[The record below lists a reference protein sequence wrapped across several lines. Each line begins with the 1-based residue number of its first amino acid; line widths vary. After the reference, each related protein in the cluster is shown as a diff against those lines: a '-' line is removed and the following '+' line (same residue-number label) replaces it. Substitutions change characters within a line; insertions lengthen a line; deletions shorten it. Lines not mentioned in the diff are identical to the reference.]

1 MERLTLITGGVR
13 SGKSSHA
20 IALATASP
28 GKRRFFVATAEA
40 RDDEMTERIARH
52 REARSPDFETVEEP
66 LYLGEALQK
75 IGDRADVVVLDCL
88 TLWVANLM
96 DRELDDDTIGAAAA
110 ALAQSLR
117 QAPFEAFVVTGEVGW
132 GIVPENPAARRFRDL
147 LGWTNQRIAQVA
159 DTVLLMAAGY
169 PLRVK

>member
-1 MERLTLITGGVR
+1 MARLTLITGGVR

-20 IALATASP
+20 IALATAHP

-40 RDDEMTERIARH
+40 RDDEMTDRIARH
-52 REARSPDFETVEEP
+52 RETRSSDFETVEEP
-66 LYLGEALQK
+66 LYLSEALSK
-75 IGDRADVVVLDCL
+75 IGGRADVMVLDCL

-96 DRELDDDTIGAAAA
+96 DRGLDDETIGAAAE
-110 ALAQSLR
+110 ALAHSLK
-117 QAPFEAFVVTGEVGW
+117 QVQFDTIVVTGEVGW

-147 LGWTNQRIAQVA
+147 LGWTNQTIAQA
-159 DTVLLMAAGY
+159 AEIVLLMAAGY

>member
-1 MERLTLITGGVR
+1 MTRLTLITGGVR

-20 IALATASP
+20 IALATAHP

-40 RDDEMTERIARH
+40 RDDEMTDRIARH
-52 REARSPDFETVEEP
+52 REARSSAFETVEEP

-75 IGDRADVVVLDCL
+75 IGGRADIVVLDCL

-96 DRELDDDTIGAAAA
+96 DRGLDDDTIGAAAE

-117 QAPFEAFVVTGEVGW
+117 LLPFEAIVVTDEVGW

-159 DTVLLMAAGY
+159 DSVLLMAAGY